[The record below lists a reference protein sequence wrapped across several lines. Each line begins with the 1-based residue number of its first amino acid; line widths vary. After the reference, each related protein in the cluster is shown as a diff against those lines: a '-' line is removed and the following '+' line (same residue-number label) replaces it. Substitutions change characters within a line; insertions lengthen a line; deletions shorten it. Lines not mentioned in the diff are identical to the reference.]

1 MDGILYI
8 RGAFRGDMRRL
19 VIKLRPHSKFIEP
32 FEDMLSHFE
41 SFKLMD
47 LVRIDFEKGQ
57 KVGVV
62 EVVVKEGVRLQ
73 DIALPPGYEIM
84 GILKEEGRRY
94 VLVAKMTAQKEMI
107 PLFKTFDIDIV
118 WGTPLHKTMD
128 EVVISVMGSE
138 ENLRRFMVALRQISD
153 ILDVSFQKPSFSSDD
168 LMSCLTEKQR
178 EVMTAAKDSGYYQ
191 YPRTISATQLA
202 EKLGMSKAT
211 ILEHLRKAEVRLM
224 GAIMS

>member
-8 RGAFRGDMRRL
+8 RGVIQGHMRRL
-19 VIKLRPHSKFIEP
+19 VIKLRAHSKFIEP

-41 SFKLMD
+41 SFRLMD

-94 VLVAKMTAQKEMI
+94 VLVAKMTAPKEMI
-107 PLFKTFDIDIV
+107 PLFKAFDIDIV
-118 WGTPLHKTMD
+118 WGTPLHKTVD

-138 ENLRRFMVALRQISD
+138 ENLRRFMVALRQIAD

-168 LMSCLTEKQR
+168 LMSCLTDKQR
-178 EVMTAAKDSGYYQ
+178 DVMAAAKDSGYYR
-191 YPRTISATQLA
+191 YPRMISATQLA
-202 EKLGMSKAT
+202 DKLGMSKAT
-211 ILEHLRKAEVRLM
+211 TLEHLRKAEVRLM
-224 GAIMS
+224 GAIIN